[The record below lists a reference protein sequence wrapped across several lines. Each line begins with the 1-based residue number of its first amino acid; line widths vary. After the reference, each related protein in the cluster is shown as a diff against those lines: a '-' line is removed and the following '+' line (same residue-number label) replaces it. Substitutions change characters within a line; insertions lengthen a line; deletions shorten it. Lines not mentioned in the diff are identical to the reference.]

1 MLTTQDLIA
10 SNALQ
15 RLQVGAW
22 ANDPRRVDMS
32 ERLRIDREDYHAL
45 AAEWIRDRYDTPE
58 VAASLCK
65 FIDPSANL
73 LQRITT
79 TLQ

>member
-1 MLTTQDLIA
+1 
-10 SNALQ
+10 
-15 RLQVGAW
+15 
-22 ANDPRRVDMS
+22 MS
-32 ERLRIDREDYHAL
+32 ERLRIDREDFHML
-45 AAEWIRDRYDTPE
+45 AANWIRERYETPE

-79 TLQ
+79 TLAVAIASRLRGLSAMTSRPARTGRR